1 MKYCCSGRTFIFNI
15 NSLFWRDCIFIIGLQ
30 RNFKYDKFQIQQLQA
45 EQCQKKCLLQP
56 ENALQDMV
64 SDSSGLRIQQLNNN
78 ADPRIFDTGEE
89 NKVVFSRT
97 NSKEKENESTEDS
110 NTGNEVWAKSCKFHK
125 SEEQL
130 DFVGSQVLFS
140 P

>member
-1 MKYCCSGRTFIFNI
+1 
-15 NSLFWRDCIFIIGLQ
+15 
-30 RNFKYDKFQIQQLQA
+30 
-45 EQCQKKCLLQP
+45 
-56 ENALQDMV
+56 MV
-64 SDSSGLRIQQLNNN
+64 SDSSGLRIQQLNNT

-89 NKVVFSRT
+89 NKVVSSR
-97 NSKEKENESTEDS
+97 NISKEKENESTEDS
-110 NTGNEVWAKSCKFHK
+110 NTGNEVWAKSCKFYK